1 MSHINARLNVRG
13 RALLVERVLGGRPAA
28 HVAKELGISRQCAY
42 RWVRRYRA
50 DGAAG
55 LNDRS
60 SRPHSMPSQTS
71 PEREAAVLEA
81 RTR

>member
-42 RWVRRYRA
+42 RWVRRYQTRQPTA
-50 DGAAG
+50 RDW
-55 LNDRS
+55 LHPPCTRH
-60 SRPHSMPSQTS
+60 SRNVKGECLT
-71 PEREAAVLEA
+71 ERY
-81 RTR
+81 